1 MDGFFD
7 CVFSFF
13 DFLYGKVGFNIVVN
27 IGMCNMVFNFNGN
40 VISVLLY
47 RINIELFDMMEK
59 NLGSVGI
66 IGIIGIIG
74 VNILLINFV
83 YSLQWEF
90 DKVYDCSFQLVDD
103 YDDIFFVYSEVEME
117 EFVMDQSI
125 DKMDLFDG
133 MDDLCGFVL
142 LL

>member
-1 MDGFFD
+1 MIDGFFD

-13 DFLYGKVGFNIVVN
+13 DFFYGKVGFNIVVN
-27 IGMCNMVFNFNGN
+27 FGMCNMVFNFNGN

-66 IGIIGIIG
+66 IGIIG

-83 YSLQWEF
+83 YSL
-90 DKVYDCSFQLVDD
+90 
-103 YDDIFFVYSEVEME
+103 
-117 EFVMDQSI
+117 
-125 DKMDLFDG
+125 
-133 MDDLCGFVL
+133 
-142 LL
+142 

>member
-66 IGIIGIIG
+66 IGIIG

-83 YSLQWEF
+83 YSFQWEF

>member
-13 DFLYGKVGFNIVVN
+13 DFFYGKVGFNIVVN
-27 IGMCNMVFNFNGN
+27 IGMCNMVFSFNGN
-40 VISVLLY
+40 VISVFLY

-66 IGIIGIIG
+66 IGIIG

-83 YSLQWEF
+83 YSFQWEF

>member
-1 MDGFFD
+1 
-7 CVFSFF
+7 
-13 DFLYGKVGFNIVVN
+13 
-27 IGMCNMVFNFNGN
+27 MCNMVFNFNGN

-59 NLGSVGI
+59 NLGSV
-66 IGIIGIIG
+66 GIIGIIG

-133 MDDLCGFVL
+133 MDDLCGFVFL
-142 LL
+142 L

>member
-13 DFLYGKVGFNIVVN
+13 DFLYGNVGFNIVVN

-66 IGIIGIIG
+66 IGIIG

-83 YSLQWEF
+83 YSF
-90 DKVYDCSFQLVDD
+90 
-103 YDDIFFVYSEVEME
+103 
-117 EFVMDQSI
+117 
-125 DKMDLFDG
+125 
-133 MDDLCGFVL
+133 
-142 LL
+142 